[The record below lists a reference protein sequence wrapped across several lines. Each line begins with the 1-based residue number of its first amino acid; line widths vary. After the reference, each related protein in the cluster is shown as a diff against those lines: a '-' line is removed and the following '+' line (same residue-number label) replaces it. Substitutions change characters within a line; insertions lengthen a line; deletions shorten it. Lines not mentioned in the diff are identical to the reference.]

1 MLSLCCKV
9 NLSEKLREPLIIT
22 KLTENRGVVMQR
34 IKLLDRY
41 QKAVLIIIT
50 VMILVFTVVYPITI
64 ARVGFLYNNVIFT
77 PSQQNGN
84 TIYSAKID
92 GKQASFIVSEDKK
105 VEFQYGD
112 KIYGPYIAKE
122 DSTAIPKNNDMSEF
136 MTGIEIKLGEEI
148 IFRGAILNLG
158 DYRQLYN
165 ENGDLE
171 NIGIS
176 LTTNYETVVN
186 EDINQIDPITIVDLI
201 TEPELTHKGEWTAWI
216 YGVLICVVTVI
227 SILFADELFRLDIS
241 FKIRGVERAEPSD
254 WEIACRYISWTVFP
268 LIAMILFIIGLQ

>member
-22 KLTENRGVVMQR
+22 KLTENRVVVMQR

>member
-9 NLSEKLREPLIIT
+9 NLSKKLREPLIIT

-41 QKAVLIIIT
+41 RKAVLIIIT

-112 KIYGPYIAKE
+112 KIYGPYTAKE